1 MTILTENEKKL
12 IPHLLVSTFN
22 GDYIELEKDWSEQEP
37 FENEGFMESIVDTR
51 LFAKYTGLSVATIKG
66 ELGSLVK
73 KGLITLIDDVDSDDK
88 PMSWLT
94 INEQQFNAI
103 KKGMA
108 E

>member
-22 GDYIELEKDWSEQEP
+22 GDYIELDRDWGEQEP
-37 FENEGFMESIVDTR
+37 FENEDFFESIVDTR
-51 LFAKYTGLSVATIKG
+51 MFAKYTGLSVETIKG

-73 KGLITLIDDVDSDDK
+73 KGLITLIDDIDPDDK